1 MPPFSW
7 QNAQAVCAFC
17 KKRDYRHSGQ
27 TDILLSVY
35 MIAGFF
41 SAVAGL
47 LLSAQ
52 LSTVHPTQG
61 NNYQLDC
68 IAACILGGTSLMGG
82 EVNIVCCV
90 AGAIIIKCIESCI
103 NILNLNYYM
112 YQAILGVVILAA
124 LVVDGLKNRMK

>member
-1 MPPFSW
+1 
-7 QNAQAVCAFC
+7 
-17 KKRDYRHSGQ
+17 
-27 TDILLSVY
+27 

-68 IAACILGGTSLMGG
+68 IAACIPGGTSLMGG

-124 LVVDGLKNRMK
+124 LVADGLKNRMK